1 MTFVLNMS
9 RTFSHNEVKF
19 SKIKQKISKHSQDI
33 DKIKTRQRQVKSS
46 LLPLHYQDM
55 LPLRPLLGSNSNSI
69 YTVFYTMLTAANASV
84 TTLL

>member
-9 RTFSHNEVKF
+9 RTFSQNEEK
-19 SKIKQKISKHSQDI
+19 SSRIKQKISKHSQDI
-33 DKIKTRQRQVKSS
+33 DKIKTRQRQVESS
-46 LLPLHYQDM
+46 LLPLHFQNM
-55 LPLRPLLGSNSNSI
+55 LPLRPSIGSNSNSI